1 MNNNYNNNYNN
12 KNLPRFF
19 ISNFIT
25 NSLNQ
30 VINLPENIF
39 KHAILVLRLKVN
51 QNIILFDNSG
61 YEYLAKIVNIK
72 KNYAEVLIENSQK
85 ISRESNLEI
94 TLIQAIQSGDKMDFT
109 LQKATELGVKNI
121 IPVISER
128 TQLQMLI
135 NPEKSQKKFLRWQNI
150 LYSTCEQCGRNIV
163 PNLQQICYLHKYL
176 DELKISQNS
185 TELFLLAS
193 PHKNQQTILLKDL
206 AKNKDF
212 QPTKITLLLGPEGGF
227 SETELTL
234 AEQANFKNF
243 TLGKRILRTETAGL
257 AIISA
262 LQTLWGDFLE

>member
-1 MNNNYNNNYNN
+1 MN

-19 ISNFIT
+19 ITNFIT

-61 YEYLAKIVNIK
+61 YEYLAKIINIK
-72 KNYAEVLIENSQK
+72 KNSAIVLVENSQK

-94 TLIQAIQSGDKMDFT
+94 TLIQAIQNGDKMDFT

-128 TQLQMLI
+128 TQLQALI
-135 NPEKSQKKFLRWQNI
+135 NPEKSQKKFSRWQNI
-150 LYSTCEQCGRNIV
+150 LHSTCEQCGRNLI

-176 DELKISQNS
+176 DELKTLQNS
-185 TELFLLAS
+185 QKQNENELLLLAS

-227 SETELTL
+227 SEAELTL
-234 AEQANFKNF
+234 AEQVNFKNF
-243 TLGKRILRTETAGL
+243 VLGKRILRTETAGL

>member
-1 MNNNYNNNYNN
+1 MN

-19 ISNFIT
+19 ITNFIT
-25 NSLNQ
+25 NSLSK

-61 YEYLAKIVNIK
+61 YEYLATIVNIK
-72 KNYAEVLIENSQK
+72 KNSAEVFIENSQK

-94 TLIQAIQSGDKMDFT
+94 TLIQAIQNGDKMDFT

-128 TQLQMLI
+128 TQLQALI
-135 NPEKSQKKFLRWQNI
+135 NPEKSQKKFLRWSSI
-150 LYSTCEQCGRNIV
+150 LHSTCEQCGRNIV

-176 DELKISQNS
+176 NELKNLSNFAEN
-185 TELFLLAS
+185 ELFLLAS

-227 SETELTL
+227 SDAELAI

-243 TLGKRILRTETAGL
+243 VLGKRILRTETAGL

>member
-1 MNNNYNNNYNN
+1 MN

-19 ISNFIT
+19 ITNFIT

-61 YEYLAKIVNIK
+61 YEYLAKIVKIQ
-72 KNYAEVLIENSQK
+72 KNSAEVFIENSQK

-94 TLIQAIQSGDKMDFT
+94 TLIQAIQNGDKMDFT

-128 TQLQMLI
+128 SQLQALI

-150 LYSTCEQCGRNIV
+150 LHSTCEQCGRNIV
-163 PNLQQICYLHKYL
+163 PTLQQICYLHKHL
-176 DELKISQNS
+176 DELKSLQDLQNS

-227 SETELTL
+227 SDAELAI

-243 TLGKRILRTETAGL
+243 VLGKRILRTETAGL